1 MRKAQKQQA
10 EELLRQVEQAH
21 EQIRKYIE
29 QQQIQ
34 LAMELL
40 EDCQNAGISIGTLV
54 EKTEGN
60 AHPMIAILEDY
71 CEVVYQIHETLAENS
86 KNDNS
91 AKKVYKQLKQKWIKV
106 SNSLKNDVKL
116 RIEAVFL
123 PYKASMWDSLESV
136 WQAADADPDC
146 DAYVIPIFGKC
157 MMKQNSIRKKF
168 QLRSMT
174 NMILVNIVRILYL
187 YIIHMII

>member
-1 MRKAQKQQA
+1 MELVKTMRKAQKQQA

-86 KNDNS
+86 KNENS
-91 AKKVYKQLKQKWIKV
+91 AKKV
-106 SNSLKNDVKL
+106 
-116 RIEAVFL
+116 
-123 PYKASMWDSLESV
+123 
-136 WQAADADPDC
+136 
-146 DAYVIPIFGKC
+146 
-157 MMKQNSIRKKF
+157 
-168 QLRSMT
+168 
-174 NMILVNIVRILYL
+174 
-187 YIIHMII
+187 